1 MPCVFVE
8 LVASGSGEGLVA
20 EVSRNGDGIIRDPTA
35 SLPRGSRSEVVVLA
49 STTYV
54 SSMAHAAGSRSL
66 AAELLV
72 IYLVITAVYQLR

>member
-1 MPCVFVE
+1 M
-8 LVASGSGEGLVA
+8 LSWLLQAA
-20 EVSRNGDGIIRDPTA
+20 EKKVWSLRSRGMAMEYIRDPAA